1 MLTEML
7 RTVTGGGPVRI
18 PGHQS
23 IGKGGNMRRVLFLGV
38 VALVVVAAFAAVS
51 QPARAQ
57 GEPVP
62 IVVPS
67 CQDLARYDLNRDGRV
82 GPDDFSLW
90 VITVHE
96 LGGEQCRLNGPVQ
109 GCPSWLDVNHDGI
122 VSHADL
128 DAMSFFMANC
138 VYPRTRVMP

>member
-1 MLTEML
+1 MRKML
-7 RTVTGGGPVRI
+7 
-18 PGHQS
+18 
-23 IGKGGNMRRVLFLGV
+23 VLGLIVLGV
-38 VALVVVAAFAAVS
+38 MAFVAATGQS
-51 QPARAQ
+51 ARAQ
-57 GEPVP
+57 ESPVP

-67 CQDLARYDLNRDGRV
+67 CQDMARYDLNRDGRV

-96 LGGEQCRLNGPVQ
+96 LGGEQCRLNGPAS
-109 GCPSWLDVNHDGI
+109 GCPVWLDVNRDGI

-138 VYPRTRVMP
+138 VYPRTRVNP